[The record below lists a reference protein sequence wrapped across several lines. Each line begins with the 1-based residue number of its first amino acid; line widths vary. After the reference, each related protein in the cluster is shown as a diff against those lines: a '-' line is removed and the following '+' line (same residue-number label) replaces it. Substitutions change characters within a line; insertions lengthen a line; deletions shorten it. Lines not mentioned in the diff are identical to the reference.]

1 MVVLTVEDISKSY
14 GDRLLFKEVGF
25 GISDADRIGLIGANG
40 AGKSTL
46 LKILLGHVE
55 TDSGRVATSRDARIE
70 YLSQNPVLDDALSA
84 LDQVLK
90 DGPEPF
96 RIVQRYDAICQ
107 RLTTES
113 ENPEVL
119 KEMEHLTNEMERV
132 KGWGIESEAKSVLA
146 SLGIKDINQHIGEMS
161 GGQQKRVAIA
171 RALLRPSELLI
182 LDEPTNHLDVQT
194 VEWLEHYLANR
205 RGALMLITHD
215 RYFLDRVAN
224 VIFELAE
231 KTIFRHEGN
240 YSYFL
245 EARELRR
252 ASQEQQEQKRTQL
265 AKTELAWLRRGPQ
278 ARTTKAKARIERANT
293 LIDARYGPEQNDAVS
308 IETLNARLGKKILE
322 IHDLNKSFDG
332 RKVVNDFNYVFKRHE
347 RVGLVGPNGAGKS
360 TLLNMI
366 TGRLEPDVG
375 TVDVGETVVFGYY
388 DQQSMQLDE
397 SMRVH
402 DYIVEQ
408 SNLIETADGAMSASQ
423 MLEQFLFS
431 RQRQWDVIG
440 KLSGGERRR
449 LYLLKILM
457 EQPNVLILD
466 EPTNDL
472 DVETLTVLEDY
483 LDHFEGVVIAVS
495 HDRFFLDRTV
505 EHLLVFQEDNTI
517 VEFPGGY
524 TMWLEQQKL
533 DRQEAARAAKP
544 KSKSKPTAPSATP
557 PSTRKKN
564 TSRKMSYKEQR
575 EYESIMPRIAELEAK
590 QEAIALQMSTKHD
603 DYEALQALTDQ
614 SAEITKELETT
625 MERWMELE
633 EIAEQQS

>member
-1 MVVLTVEDISKSY
+1 MVVLTVEDVSKSY
-14 GDRLLFKEVGF
+14 GDRLLFKDVGF

-46 LKILLGHVE
+46 LKIVLGRLE
-55 TDSGRVATSRDARIE
+55 PDTGRVATGREAVIE
-70 YLSQNPVLDDALSA
+70 YLSQDPQLEDGLGA

-96 RIVQRYDAICQ
+96 RIVQQYETLCRRITQHPEDAG
-107 RLTTES
+107 L
-113 ENPEVL
+113 L
-119 KEMEHLTNEMERV
+119 KQMEHLSGEMERV
-132 KGWGIESEAKSVLA
+132 KGWGIESEAKTVLA
-146 SLGIKDINQHIGEMS
+146 ALGIHDVTQRVGEMS
-161 GGQQKRVAIA
+161 GGQKKRVALA
-171 RALLRPSELLI
+171 RALLRPSDLLI

-215 RYFLDRVAN
+215 RYFLDRVTN

-245 EARELRR
+245 EAREQRR
-252 ASQEQQEQKRTQL
+252 ASQAQQEQKRAQL

-278 ARTTKAKARIERANT
+278 ARTTKAKARIERANA
-293 LIDARYGPEQNDAVS
+293 LLDARYGPEQTDAVS

-322 IHDLNKSFDG
+322 IQDLSKSFDG
-332 RKVVNDFNYVFKRHE
+332 RTVVRDFSYVFKRHE

-366 TGRLEPDVG
+366 TGRLKPDEGSIEVG
-375 TVDVGETVVFGYY
+375 DTVVFGYY
-388 DQQSMQLDE
+388 DQQSLQLDE
-397 SMRVH
+397 TMRVH

-408 SNLIETADGAMSASQ
+408 SNRIETADGTMSASQ

-431 RQRQWDVIG
+431 RKRQWDVIG

-449 LYLLKILM
+449 LYLLKTLM
-457 EQPNVLILD
+457 EQPNVLLLD

-483 LDHFEGVVIAVS
+483 LDNFEGVVIAVS

-505 EHLLVFQEDNTI
+505 EHLLVFQEDNSI

-524 TMWLEQQKL
+524 TLWLEQQ
-533 DRQEAARAAKP
+533 RAEEREAAAAQAAASAP
-544 KSKSKPTAPSATP
+544 KASASSP
-557 PSTRKKN
+557 KRKN
-564 TSRKMSYKEQR
+564 TSKKMSYKDQR
-575 EYESIMPRIAELEAK
+575 EYESILPRIAELEAR
-590 QEAIALQMSTKHD
+590 QEEIAREMSEKHD
-603 DYEALQALTDQ
+603 DYEALQTLTAQ
-614 SAEITKELETT
+614 SAQVSEELEQA

-633 EIAEQQS
+633 EMAEQQG